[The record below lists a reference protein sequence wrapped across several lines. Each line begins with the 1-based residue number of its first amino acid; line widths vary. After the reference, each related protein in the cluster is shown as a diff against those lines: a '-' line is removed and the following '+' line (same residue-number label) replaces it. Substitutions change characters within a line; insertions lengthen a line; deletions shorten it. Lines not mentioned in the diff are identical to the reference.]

1 MNHTKLDSR
10 LASAWPTPLYQKD
23 ERTAL
28 MMHGLRRRI
37 AVAGSA
43 AAIALTLAACGTH
56 TTAGVPVQ
64 AKKIT
69 TGKSSDVA
77 PANPAP
83 PPKPLPASSIK
94 NLGLSTED
102 VDEIVG
108 MQLDDRA
115 ELASPGVSSSDY
127 DHPSCALAMG
137 LTKEALGDGE
147 FTAYRAISNRATK
160 GDSLIGVFKQIVATF
175 ETAAKASELFHNAYG
190 TLGKCNATTISAT
203 SESTVW
209 KILAP
214 GPFSG
219 DVANF
224 SSLQQTDKQQNLGWR
239 CSHQV
244 RVKNNVLI
252 EALYCGWANGGPATA
267 AAVDQIS
274 ARIPPP
280 DKPSPRAPSDF
291 LAPDK
296 IKSVILGVPQ
306 VGKILGFNLGVSE
319 KNYYPVDP
327 RDLGAHSNCSPLLG
341 PDANSYGTNVDYT
354 AFREV
359 DSREDKDTYQHIVN
373 QQVATYADT
382 DTASRTFQSA
392 LKNLG
397 GCDGARVPVGSNPD
411 EQFQFQ
417 GPTINDNSAQWTL
430 IDLIKGQPNT
440 WRCVFNFRTQSN
452 VVFSVKVCQFGNPS
466 DIAGQIADQM
476 ANSIP
481 K

>member
-1 MNHTKLDSR
+1 
-10 LASAWPTPLYQKD
+10 
-23 ERTAL
+23 
-28 MMHGLRRRI
+28 MMHGLRRCFL
-37 AVAGSA
+37 VVGSA
-43 AAIALTLAACGTH
+43 AAVALTLAACGTH
-56 TTAGVPVQ
+56 TTAGVPVH
-64 AKKIT
+64 AKKT
-69 TGKSSDVA
+69 TSGQSADAA
-77 PANPAP
+77 PTNPAP

-102 VDEIVG
+102 LDEIAG
-108 MQLDDRA
+108 MPLNDRT
-115 ELASPGVSSSDY
+115 EITSPGVSSSDY

-137 LTKEALGDGE
+137 LTKDALGDGE
-147 FTAYRAISNRATK
+147 FTAYRGLSNSATK

-175 ETAAKASELFHNAYG
+175 ETAAKASELFHNAYSS
-190 TLGKCNATTISAT
+190 LGKCNATTISTKSDPA
-203 SESTVW
+203 VW

-224 SSLQQTDKQQNLGWR
+224 SSLQLTDKQQILGWR
-239 CSHQV
+239 CSHTV

-280 DKPSPRAPSDF
+280 DKPAPRAPSDF
-291 LAPDK
+291 LPPDK
-296 IKSVILGVPQ
+296 VKSVIQGIPQ
-306 VGKILGFNLGVSE
+306 VSNILGSNLGVSD
-319 KNYYPVDP
+319 KGYYPADP
-327 RDLGAHSNCSPLLG
+327 RDLGAQSNCSPLLG
-341 PDANSYGTNVDYT
+341 PDSNSYGANVDYT
-354 AFREV
+354 AYREV
-359 DSREDKDTYQHIVN
+359 DSREDKDTFQHIVN

-382 DTASRTFQSA
+382 DTAARTFQSA

-397 GCDGARVPVGSNPD
+397 GCDGARVPGGANPD
-411 EQFQFQ
+411 EQFQLQ
-417 GPTINDNSAQWTL
+417 APAISDNGAQWTL

-452 VVFSVKVCQFGNPS
+452 VVFTAKVCQYGNPA
-466 DIAGQIADQM
+466 DIVGQMADQM

>member
-1 MNHTKLDSR
+1 MR
-10 LASAWPTPLYQKD
+10 
-23 ERTAL
+23 
-28 MMHGLRRRI
+28 HGLRRRFL
-37 AVAGSA
+37 VVGST
-43 AAIALTLAACGTH
+43 AAIALTLAGCGTH

-64 AKKIT
+64 AKKT
-69 TGKSSDVA
+69 TASQSPDAA
-77 PANPAP
+77 PASPAP

-108 MQLDDRA
+108 MPLDDRT

-147 FTAYRAISNRATK
+147 FTAYRSISNRATK
-160 GDSLIGVFKQIVATF
+160 GDSLIGVFKQMVATF
-175 ETAAKASELFHNAYG
+175 ETAAKASELFHNAYSS
-190 TLGKCNATTISAT
+190 LGKCNATTISAT
-203 SESTVW
+203 SETTVW

-219 DVANF
+219 DVAHF

-239 CSHQV
+239 CSHEV
-244 RVKNNVLI
+244 RVKNNVII
-252 EALYCGWANGGPATA
+252 EALYCGWANGGPATG

-296 IKSVILGVPQ
+296 VKSVILGVPQ
-306 VGKILGFNLGVSE
+306 VSKILGSNLGVSD
-319 KNYYPVDP
+319 KGYYPQDP
-327 RDLGAHSNCSPLLG
+327 RDLGAHSNCSLLLG
-341 PDANSYGTNVDYT
+341 PDSNTYGVNVDYT

-359 DSREDKDTYQHIVN
+359 DSREDQDTYQHIVN

-382 DTASRTFQSA
+382 DTAYRTFQSA

-397 GCDGARVPVGSNPD
+397 GCDGARVQVGSNPD
-411 EQFQFQ
+411 EQFQLQ
-417 GPTINDNSAQWTL
+417 APVINDNSAQWAL

-452 VVFSVKVCQFGNPS
+452 VVFSAKVCQFGNPA
-466 DIAGQIADQM
+466 DIVGQVADQM

>member
-1 MNHTKLDSR
+1 MR
-10 LASAWPTPLYQKD
+10 
-23 ERTAL
+23 
-28 MMHGLRRRI
+28 HGLRRRLL
-37 AVAGSA
+37 VVGSA
-43 AAIALTLAACGTH
+43 AALALTLAACGTH
-56 TTAGVPVQ
+56 TTAGIPVQ
-64 AKKIT
+64 AKKT
-69 TGKSSDVA
+69 TAGQSPDAA

-102 VDEIVG
+102 VDEIIG
-108 MQLDDRA
+108 MPLDDRT

-190 TLGKCNATTISAT
+190 SLGKCNATTISAT
-203 SESTVW
+203 SDTTVW

-306 VGKILGFNLGVSE
+306 VGKVLGFNLGVSE

-327 RDLGAHSNCSPLLG
+327 RDLGAQSNCSPLLG
-341 PDANSYGTNVDYT
+341 PDANSYGSNVDYT

-359 DSREDKDTYQHIVN
+359 DSREDKDTFQHIVN

-397 GCDGARVPVGSNPD
+397 GCDGARVPAGSNPD
-411 EQFQFQ
+411 EQFQLQ
-417 GPTINDNSAQWTL
+417 APAINDNSAQWAL

-452 VVFSVKVCQFGNPS
+452 VVFAAQVCQYGNPA
-466 DIAGQIADQM
+466 DIVGQIADQM

>member
-1 MNHTKLDSR
+1 
-10 LASAWPTPLYQKD
+10 
-23 ERTAL
+23 
-28 MMHGLRRRI
+28 MMHGLRRRFV
-37 AVAGSA
+37 VAGSA
-43 AAIALTLAACGTH
+43 ATIALTLAACGTH

-69 TGKSSDVA
+69 AGQSSDAA

-108 MQLDDRA
+108 MQLDDRS

-147 FTAYRAISNRATK
+147 FTAYRAISNRASK

-203 SESTVW
+203 SETTVW

-327 RDLGAHSNCSPLLG
+327 RDFGGHSNCSPLLG

-397 GCDGARVPVGSNPD
+397 GCDGARVPAGANPD

-452 VVFSVKVCQFGNPS
+452 VVFSAKVCQFGNPA
-466 DIAGQIADQM
+466 DIVGQIADQM